1 MIGANEMPNLPPSM
15 LATINNDRSVG
26 GSKAATQKSL
36 IDQMLA
42 DGETIVSGLQTIVIE
57 VIK

>member
-1 MIGANEMPNLPPSM
+1 MPNLPPSM

-26 GSKAATQKSL
+26 GSKAATQRSV

-42 DGETIVSGLQTIVIE
+42 DGEYLVTGSQTIAIE
-57 VIK
+57 VIR